1 MFSWTRVSVLRL
13 MEMLDS
19 YSVAEMVLVVINVL
33 FTIIVLFLG
42 CD

>member
-33 FTIIVLFLG
+33 FPIIVLFLG